1 MLEKD
6 AFVLFALVE
15 QALGDACVHAA
26 LFADASEDARQI
38 GERRLFPGSSEG
50 SPWYRDRP
58 CIRSPSPFPSQEQA
72 AMKRSCSQMVPAQD
86 GAAIATPRSTT
97 LRDFDDTDHPA
108 PLSGPDQPVARDPPR
123 MKRSLHSAQPV
134 SPAVEKT
141 RKSRRDTLILTAQNQ

>member
-6 AFVLFALVE
+6 AFDLFALVE
-15 QALGDACVHAA
+15 QALGDACGHAA

-72 AMKRSCSQMVPAQD
+72 AMTRSGSQMLPAQA
-86 GAAIATPRSTT
+86 GAAIATPGRTN
-97 LRDFDDTDHPA
+97 LRDFDDTAHPS
-108 PLSGPDQPVARDPPR
+108 PPVRPDQLCGRAP
-123 MKRSLHSAQPV
+123 H
-134 SPAVEKT
+134 
-141 RKSRRDTLILTAQNQ
+141 